1 MDEAMAAYDE
11 VTKNM
16 TLGER
21 EVFDRTLYS

>member
-1 MDEAMAAYDE
+1 MAAYDE